1 MKRLECIKKIG
12 LATVGLPLLS
22 SFEVFSFTRG
32 YQQVIYPP
40 VDDRFE
46 TFDFELFEMVK
57 KFDKNYKGIDTD
69 RIDYVQTTLPN
80 GTHYYIA
87 DASKAEDSYYYIK
100 ETPPYSYFTV
110 AKTYD
115 KRGYITEKGLLG
127 VPLNWKKGRWYYFN
141 KEGKL
146 EKTINYDEVSKFTF
160 EQVEDFCLSKGMKL
174 RRGYN
179 SRGGV
184 YKGAGALIERV
195 YRPGASYNCWEI
207 FYWGE
212 THLDWYRL
220 DLQTGEVLSYN
231 KFDGFER

>member
-1 MKRLECIKKIG
+1 MKRLEFIKKTG
-12 LATVGLPLLS
+12 LATVGLPLFS
-22 SFEVFSFTRG
+22 SFEVFSFTKG

-40 VDDRFE
+40 VDGRFE
-46 TFDFELFEMVK
+46 TFDFELFEKLK
-57 KFDKNYKGIDTD
+57 KLDKDYQKKLDRGKNKASVVLPDGTYYFILDDTKVD
-69 RIDYVQTTLPN
+69 
-80 GTHYYIA
+80 GTYLVC
-87 DASKAEDSYYYIK
+87 
-100 ETPPYSYFTV
+100 ETPFYSYFSLL
-110 AKTYD
+110 KSYD
-115 KRGYITEKGLLG
+115 KRGYITEKGLYG
-127 VPLNWKKGRWYYFN
+127 EPASWQKGRWYYFN

-179 SRGGV
+179 SRGV
-184 YKGAGALIERV
+184 IYKGAGALIERI

-207 FYWGE
+207 VYKRE

-231 KFDGFER
+231 KFNRFER

>member
-1 MKRLECIKKIG
+1 MKRLEFIKKTG
-12 LATVGLPLLS
+12 LAAVGLPLLS

-46 TFDFELFEMVK
+46 TFDFELFEKLK
-57 KFDKNYKGIDTD
+57 KLDKDYQKKLAEGNDTVSVVLPDGTYFYIDD
-69 RIDYVQTTLPN
+69 S
-80 GTHYYIA
+80 
-87 DASKAEDSYYYIK
+87 SKTKDYYYIK
-100 ETPPYSYFTV
+100 EFPPYSYFAV
-110 AKTYD
+110 AKSYD
-115 KRGYITEKGLLG
+115 RRGYITKKGLLG
-127 VPLNWKKGRWYYFN
+127 EPHFWEKGRWYYFN

-179 SRGGV
+179 SRGGI
-184 YKGAGALIERV
+184 YKGAGAIIERV

-220 DLQTGEVLSYN
+220 DLQTGEVLFYN
-231 KFDGFER
+231 KFDGIKE

>member
-1 MKRLECIKKIG
+1 MKRLEFIKKIG
-12 LATVGLPLLS
+12 LAGVGLPLLS

-46 TFDFELFEMVK
+46 TFDFELFEKLK
-57 KFDKNYKGIDTD
+57 KLDKDYQKNLDRGKNKVSVVLPDGTYYFILDDTKVD
-69 RIDYVQTTLPN
+69 
-80 GTHYYIA
+80 GTYLVC
-87 DASKAEDSYYYIK
+87 
-100 ETPPYSYFTV
+100 ETPFYSYFSLL
-110 AKTYD
+110 KSYD
-115 KRGYITEKGLLG
+115 KRGYITEKGLYG
-127 VPLNWKKGRWYYFN
+127 EPASWQKGKWYYFN

-179 SRGGV
+179 DGRV
-184 YKGAGALIERV
+184 YTGALIRRV

-207 FYWGE
+207 I
-212 THLDWYRL
+212 YRKHGYTFDEYKL
-220 DLQTGEVLSYN
+220 DLQTGKVISYREYVL
-231 KFDGFER
+231 EH